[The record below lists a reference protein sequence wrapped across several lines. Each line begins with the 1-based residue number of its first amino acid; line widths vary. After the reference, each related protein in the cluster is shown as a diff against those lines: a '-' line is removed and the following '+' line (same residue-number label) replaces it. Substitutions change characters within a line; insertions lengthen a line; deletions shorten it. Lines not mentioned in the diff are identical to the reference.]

1 MEKQKVDQII
11 TDYLQKIYGF
21 AVKKSY
27 SYDEAEDLC
36 SEITLEVYQ
45 SLLKA
50 DEVFNIEG
58 YVWRISEHTYAKYV
72 AAKKRHEGVSID
84 GIEIP
89 YYDELPSE
97 DEEAELRKLRKE
109 IAFLSHMRR
118 RIVYLFYYEDRS
130 IAAIADELHIPEGT
144 VKWHL
149 NKAKKELKEG
159 ITMERKI
166 GKLGLEPI
174 EAFSFG
180 HSGTLGDKSR
190 GPEYYLKDK
199 LDLNIVYSVYYA
211 PKTAEEIAEELGM
224 TLVYIEDRVAK
235 LEENGYLVKTRG
247 NKYTTYVNFN
257 AEKYSLEL
265 EENETKMQ
273 LKVAQT
279 LVEKYVPQVRAAV
292 ADIKDVYIPGGNR
305 ELFEAAVIFY
315 AVANKCA
322 LVTKH
327 DLSKYY
333 IKDTDGGDYIA
344 FVSIKSERSD
354 PDYQSTLGDLPN
366 YWTCGNM
373 IRRSHK
379 YPTVTSWSFD
389 SRLCSREGAWENNL
403 ARDYEYL
410 YEMIKGDIS
419 DNAVNSDKFKR
430 LRSRKFIAEDGK
442 PNIMICR
449 GWDNDLFSLIPA
461 LDPAIKSQFAD
472 AALEYAMLTAKNYPP
487 QMQDLIV
494 DWGVRGFIGSEVALM
509 VMDILYSNGTFK
521 PLTEQEKVTSNLIMF
536 SDVLP
541 E

>member
-11 TDYLQKIYGF
+11 TEYLQKIYGF
-21 AVKKSY
+21 AIKKSH

-50 DEVFNIEG
+50 DEIFNIEG

-72 AAKKRHEGVSID
+72 ASKKRHEGVSID
-84 GIEIP
+84 GMEIP
-89 YYDELPSE
+89 YYDDDPWE
-97 DEEAELRKLRKE
+97 DRETERLRLRRE
-109 IAFLSHMRR
+109 ISFLSGVRR
-118 RIVYLFYYEDRS
+118 RIVYLFYYENRTIAS
-130 IAAIADELHIPEGT
+130 IAAQLNIPEGT

-174 EAFSFG
+174 EAYTFG
-180 HSGTLGDKSR
+180 HSGNPGKNG

-199 LDLNIVYSVYYA
+199 LDLNIVYSVYYQ

-224 TLVYIEDRVAK
+224 TLVYIEDRVTK
-235 LEENGYLVKTRG
+235 LEENGYIVKTKG
-247 NKYTTYVNFN
+247 DKYTTYVKFN

-273 LKVAQT
+273 LKVAET
-279 LVEKYVPQVRAAV
+279 LVEKYVPLVRAAV
-292 ADIKDVYIPGGNR
+292 ADVKDVYIPGGNW

-315 AVANKCA
+315 AVANKCT
-322 LVTKH
+322 LVTKR

-333 IKDTDGGDYIA
+333 IKDTAGGNYIA
-344 FVSIKSERSD
+344 FVSVKSQCTD
-354 PDYQSTLGDLPN
+354 PDYQSTLGDLPG
-366 YWTCGNM
+366 YWSCGNM
-373 IRRSHK
+373 IRRSGK
-379 YPTVTSWSFD
+379 YPTVDSWSCD
-389 SRLCSREGAWENNL
+389 SRLCSRKGAWSNNL
-403 ARDYEYL
+403 TKDYEYL
-410 YEMIKGDIS
+410 YELIKGEIS
-419 DNAVNSDKFKR
+419 DNAVSSDKFKR
-430 LRSRKFIAEDGK
+430 LRSRQFITEDGK
-442 PNIMICR
+442 PNIMICC
-449 GWDNDLFSLIPA
+449 GEDNDLFSRIPE

-494 DWGVRGFIGSEVALM
+494 DWGVSGFIGNVVALM
-509 VMDILYSNGTFK
+509 VMDILYSDGTFK
-521 PLTEQEKVTSNLIMF
+521 PLTEQEKIASTLIMF